1 MYNRKDAYYKLAK
14 AEGYS
19 SRAAYKL
26 LEIHKKHSLFGKNAK
41 ILDCGAHPGGWS
53 EAVLPLLGK
62 GGMVAAVDLL
72 DTAINDTRFRFLKG
86 DIRSPETLEW
96 IKRQAESYDLV
107 MSDIAPN
114 TTGFGDHDRSL
125 VLAEAVISIAA
136 KIRAKTLLFKLFDGG
151 GTKTLTKSLK
161 EKYETVRII
170 RPNATRKS
178 SFEIYIL
185 CVSPHI
191 GNV

>member
-26 LEIHKKHSLFGKNAK
+26 LEIHKKYRLFGKNAK

-62 GGMVAAVDLL
+62 DGMVAAVDLL
-72 DTAINDTRFRFLKG
+72 DTAVKDTRFRFLKG
-86 DIRSPETLEW
+86 DIRSPETFEW
-96 IKRQAESYDLV
+96 IKEQSESYDLV

-125 VLAEAVISIAA
+125 ALAEAVITAA
-136 KIRAKTLLFKLFDGG
+136 EKVKAKTLLFKLFDGE
-151 GTKTLTKSLK
+151 GTKALTESLK
-161 EKYETVRII
+161 KSYETVRIV

-178 SFEIYIL
+178 SFEIYVL
-185 CVSPHI
+185 CVSPK
-191 GNV
+191 